1 MCVMMM
7 ENAGNSFPAFFV
19 GICRKNDILLFKG
32 LKNMK
37 MTVERLRNKDQT
49 GKEMHRL
56 IRNYSADLHS
66 IYVRK
71 NGQLVP
77 FSSLSLMDAFDLIR
91 RIPYR
96 RDVKPIEVI
105 SRPNGILKNAPLGM
119 DCKKKAILIAAYL
132 KERGIPFRLIASSRK
147 RNRRIHHVFPQL
159 NFAGKWMNA
168 DATYPHYRLFQQ
180 KPVTRAEV
188 LK

>member
-1 MCVMMM
+1 M
-7 ENAGNSFPAFFV
+7 
-19 GICRKNDILLFKG
+19 RL
-32 LKNMK
+32 
-37 MTVERLRNKDQT
+37 TVEKLKNKDQT

-56 IRNYSADLHS
+56 IKQYSGDLHA

-71 NGQLVP
+71 DGKLVP
-77 FSSLSLMDAFDLIR
+77 FSSLSLMEAFDIIR

-96 RDVKPIEVI
+96 RDIKPIEVI
-105 SRPNGILKNAPLGM
+105 SRPNGILKNAAVGM

-132 KERGIPFRLIASSRK
+132 KERGIPYRLIASSRK
-147 RNRRIHHVFPQL
+147 PNRRIHHVFSQV
-159 NFAGKWMNA
+159 NIAGEWMNA
-168 DATYPHYRLFQQ
+168 DATYPHYQLFQQ